1 MARDEARTDRRED
14 LYNREDLNSG
24 EDLHGKEDF
33 REDLHEG
40 GISPEKISGR
50 THPERPPQGG
60 VSPEEISG
68 G

>member
-14 LYNREDLNSG
+14 LHGREDLQRR
-24 EDLHGKEDF
+24 EDF

-50 THPERPPQGG
+50 THPERPLQEGI
-60 VSPEEISG
+60 SPEVISG

>member
-1 MARDEARTDRRED
+1 MARDEAWTDRRED
-14 LYNREDLNSG
+14 LHSKEELHSR
-24 EDLHGKEDF
+24 EDLHGRENF

-50 THPERPPQGG
+50 THRERPPQRGI
-60 VSPEEISG
+60 SPNQISG

>member
-14 LYNREDLNSG
+14 LHSREALHSG
-24 EDLHGKEDF
+24 EDLHGREDF

>member
-1 MARDEARTDRRED
+1 MARDEAWTDRRED
-14 LYNREDLNSG
+14 LHGSEDL
-24 EDLHGKEDF
+24 

-60 VSPEEISG
+60 ISPDQISG

>member
-14 LYNREDLNSG
+14 LHGREDV
-24 EDLHGKEDF
+24 HGREDF
-33 REDLHEG
+33 RKDLQEG

>member
-1 MARDEARTDRRED
+1 MAREQARTDHR
-14 LYNREDLNSG
+14 
-24 EDLHGKEDF
+24 EDLHGSEDLHGREDF
-33 REDLHEG
+33 RNDLPKG
-40 GISPEKISGR
+40 GVSPEKISGR

>member
-1 MARDEARTDRRED
+1 MARDEARTERRED
-14 LYNREDLNSG
+14 LHGREDV
-24 EDLHGKEDF
+24 HGREDF

>member
-1 MARDEARTDRRED
+1 MAREEARIDRRED
-14 LYNREDLNSG
+14 LHRREDLQG
-24 EDLHGKEDF
+24 REDF

-50 THPERPPQGG
+50 THPERLPQGG
-60 VSPEEISG
+60 ISPDQISG

>member
-14 LYNREDLNSG
+14 LRGREDLQGS
-24 EDLHGKEDF
+24 EDF
-33 REDLHEG
+33 REDLYEG

-60 VSPEEISG
+60 ISPDQISG

>member
-1 MARDEARTDRRED
+1 MAREEARIDRRED
-14 LYNREDLNSG
+14 LHRREDLQG
-24 EDLHGKEDF
+24 REDF

-50 THPERPPQGG
+50 KQPERLPQRGI
-60 VSPEEISG
+60 SPNQISG